1 MPISNL
7 RKQREQ
13 LARQGLE
20 ILIRNKCI
28 TFTPPFTVYTSG
40 KIGPDK
46 VDCGKILKTPGDQ
59 YHAATLL
66 HFLYQSTERIAPPP
80 TTLITGG
87 ETIDWIYSNRVAELA
102 HLPASMLYKNGGV
115 RGAEL
120 KDQVITHIADVNS
133 AGSSVP
139 QRWLP
144 IITREGGTLKQVVFF
159 VERNER
165 GREVLKEKGIIHDSV
180 VTLDGW
186 IWAELKH
193 RSVINGEEYHTL
205 STYHEDMNA
214 WALETLRS
222 DAGLAYLA
230 KLMISE
236 KPQEKKRAEDVL
248 LRGYPSVAEELMDKI
263 EPLAQLSQV
272 QKIEDVKTMATN
284 IAATK
289 RFS

>member
-1 MPISNL
+1 M
-7 RKQREQ
+7 
-13 LARQGLE
+13 
-20 ILIRNKCI
+20 
-28 TFTPPFTVYTSG
+28 
-40 KIGPDK
+40 
-46 VDCGKILKTPGDQ
+46 
-59 YHAATLL
+59 
-66 HFLYQSTERIAPPP
+66 QS
-80 TTLITGG
+80 
-87 ETIDWIYSNRVAELA
+87 
-102 HLPASMLYKNGGV
+102 
-115 RGAEL
+115 

-144 IITREGGTLKQVVFF
+144 IITREGGTRKQVVFF